1 MGQIR
6 REGCPSHVTIAGI
19 GKHVS
24 QGEKNEQKRAG
35 GYKKRTKLK
44 STLWRMTMLNQV
56 NLIGVLKTD
65 PQERGAAISFRMV
78 TWRTHY
84 DGRRFN
90 TTHTVE
96 VFGKNKEAASQLR
109 EGDMVIVQGSVKH
122 SSYEKNGQKVFFT
135 SIIAFSVATLDGKQD
150 GAQAAPANNGAGH
163 SGGSAPQQ
171 YPPSS
176 ATGDA
181 KPEGGAYSGYNDEY
195 GF

>member
-1 MGQIR
+1 
-6 REGCPSHVTIAGI
+6 
-19 GKHVS
+19 
-24 QGEKNEQKRAG
+24 
-35 GYKKRTKLK
+35 
-44 STLWRMTMLNQV
+44 MLNQV
-56 NLIGVLKTD
+56 NLIGLIKSQ
-65 PQERGAAISFRMV
+65 PQERGAAISFRMT

-96 VFGKNKEAASQLR
+96 VFGKSKEAASKLM

-135 SIIAFSVATLDGKQD
+135 SISAFSVATLSSEEGVQSNQT
-150 GAQAAPANNGAGH
+150 GGTSAPRSN
-163 SGGSAPQQ
+163 GSAPEQ

-176 ATGDA
+176 SGGSPSKEA
-181 KPEGGAYSGYNDEY
+181 KPYAGYDSDY